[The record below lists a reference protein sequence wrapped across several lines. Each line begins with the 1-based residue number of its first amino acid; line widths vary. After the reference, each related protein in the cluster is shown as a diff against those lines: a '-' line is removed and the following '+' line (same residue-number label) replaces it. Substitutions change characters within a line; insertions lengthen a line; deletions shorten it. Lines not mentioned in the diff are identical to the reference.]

1 MFLKTIASSYLA
13 CFCDLCFA
21 LLLLEHDTYEEIRV
35 KLASFNLALS
45 LGYSQPWWRSKSL
58 GLEIGFYAF
67 QISMPSDFFIGIL
80 TGKVDPPPPKKNKQK
95 TLVSNSNFLFVF
107 NSKHLELTPC
117 KTIQEFRSE
126 LQMASAICVKCSV
139 TQKTYCT
146 LVKKLNVTLAIV
158 CLQKKLVQ
166 CQLPVLQGYT
176 QRT

>member
-1 MFLKTIASSYLA
+1 MDGALA
-13 CFCDLCFA
+13 CFCAFFS
-21 LLLLEHDTYEEIRV
+21 LLLLENDIYEEIRV

-67 QISMPSDFFIGIL
+67 QISMPSDSFIEIL
-80 TGKVDPPPPKKNKQK
+80 TGKVAPPPQKKKK
-95 TLVSNSNFLFVF
+95 IPLVSNSNFLFVF

-117 KTIQEFRSE
+117 KTIQEFWSE

-146 LVKKLNVTLAIV
+146 LVKKLYVTLAIA
-158 CLQKKLVQ
+158 CLQRKLVQ
-166 CQLPVLQGYT
+166 CQFPVLQGYE
-176 QRT
+176 

>member
-1 MFLKTIASSYLA
+1 MFLKNIASSYLA

-35 KLASFNLALS
+35 KLASFYLALS
-45 LGYSQPWWRSKSL
+45 LGYSLAWWTSKPL
-58 GLEIGFYAF
+58 GSETGFYAF

-80 TGKVDPPPPKKNKQK
+80 TGKVDPPPKKTNKKHQCP
-95 TLVSNSNFLFVF
+95 TAIFLLVF

-126 LQMASAICVKCSV
+126 LQMASAICVRCSV

-146 LVKKLNVTLAIV
+146 LVKKLNVTLAIA

-166 CQLPVLQGYT
+166 CQLPVLQGYA